1 MANPMLNEK
10 LFDRPA
16 GGPGVAVRQPP
27 PSMPPAAW
35 GSAPTQAWDTQPIHP
50 MDAPP
55 AGRPMTFGGT
65 SSAAALM
72 LAVMAVGAWF
82 GWHQVTPTP
91 APTLQDPDAATASM
105 SSAAWLWGPLVIG
118 LVLALVTAF
127 MPKIARFTSL
137 PYALAEGVFLG
148 VISHLYDSQSQG
160 IAIQALLA
168 TCGVFLTMLA
178 LYGLRILRATPKFTK
193 GVIAATLGIGAMYL
207 VGWIASMFGAD
218 SLRFWASSSPLG
230 IGISVVIVMVAAFN
244 LILDFDMIERGVQT
258 KAPAYME
265 WYAAFGL
272 IVTIVWLYLEIL
284 RLLSKLRD

>member
-10 LFDRPA
+10 LFDRP
-16 GGPGVAVRQPP
+16 GGGTGVADRGTPP
-27 PSMPPAAW
+27 TAW
-35 GSAPTQAWDTQPIHP
+35 GSAPATTWQTTPQHP

-72 LAVMAVGAWF
+72 LAVIAVGAWF
-82 GWHQVTPTP
+82 GWQQVTTTP
-91 APTLQDPDAATASM
+91 APTLQDPDAATATI
-105 SSAAWLWGPLVIG
+105 SSAAWLWGPLVVG

-207 VGWIASMFGAD
+207 VGWIASLFGAD

-230 IGISVVIVMVAAFN
+230 IGISVVIVIVAAFN